1 MAVTVIPARGV
12 GRHVPSRRRIVFD
25 SYVEYKLS
33 SRLTST
39 AAPEH
44 LRREING
51 TIRSLNLDDQYE
63 EAGRLTAT
71 ILDLQRAAAEG
82 VDRQAVFAHD
92 RNTLEIWEHLYGRDA
107 RVDVGLA
114 KLLERGNLILID
126 KVAVYHKHR
135 GRNLALRALADT
147 LRSFRANCDLAILK
161 VYPLQ
166 FSKGSA
172 SFDIRLRMD
181 LLPRDWNTS
190 RAKLKTHYQKLGFQC
205 HPESDLMFIA
215 GNEANERLTTWQ
227 TGAKVPSSG

>member
-1 MAVTVIPARGV
+1 M
-12 GRHVPSRRRIVFD
+12 FD

-33 SRLTST
+33 SSLTSK

-44 LRREING
+44 LRREISG

-82 VDRQAVFAHD
+82 VDRRAVFAHD
-92 RNTLEIWEHLYGRDA
+92 RNTLEIWEHLYGRGA
-107 RVDVGLA
+107 SLDVGLA
-114 KLLERGNLILID
+114 KLLERGNLIVID
-126 KVAVYHKHR
+126 KIAVYHKHR

-181 LLPRDWNTS
+181 LLPRDWDTS
-190 RAKLKTHYQKLGFQC
+190 RAKLKAHYQKLGFQC
-205 HPESDLMFIA
+205 RPDSDFMFIA
-215 GNEANERLTTWQ
+215 SDEAHERLTTWRS
-227 TGAKVPSSG
+227 GAKGPSSV